1 MTGNTNQV
9 NNRDGSPESVGE
21 VVRRKKG
28 GPQPGSGRP
37 KGKLNK
43 STLEAM
49 AVKKKY
55 LQRIRKNA
63 DRLFNA
69 QFSLA
74 TGTQMLFVIHTDSK
88 GRRGKPELVTDV
100 DIISRFLDENEGMD
114 GSMKINDYSE
124 GSACDDYFFLTTKL
138 PDSKTITDMLDRA
151 LGKPDQKLVLGDDDP
166 QDNPYEELSVE
177 ELRKLAGS

>member
-1 MTGNTNQV
+1 MTEISESV
-9 NNRDGSPESVGE
+9 NNRDDAPEAVGE

-43 STLEAM
+43 STLKAM
-49 AVKKKY
+49 AVKRKY
-55 LQRIRKNA
+55 LERVRKSA

-69 QFSLA
+69 QISLA
-74 TGTQMLFVIHTDSK
+74 TGTQLLFVIHTDSK

-100 DIISRFLDENEGMD
+100 DIISRFLDENEGKD
-114 GSMKINDYSE
+114 GSMKIADYAD
-124 GSACDDYFFLTTKL
+124 GSQCDDYFFITTKL

-151 LGKPDQKLVLGDDDP
+151 LGKPDQKLLIGDDDP
-166 QDNPYEELSVE
+166 PENPYEELSAD

>member
-1 MTGNTNQV
+1 MTENNEQV
-9 NNRDGSPESVGE
+9 NNRDEPLESVGE

-37 KGKLNK
+37 KGKLNQ
-43 STLEAM
+43 STLQAM

-100 DIISRFLDENEGMD
+100 NIISRFLDENEGMD
-114 GSMKINDYSE
+114 GSMKVADYAD
-124 GSACDDYFFLTTKL
+124 GSACDDYFFITTKL

-151 LGKPDQKLVLGDDDP
+151 LGKPDQKLLIGDDEPSDS
-166 QDNPYEELSVE
+166 PYEDLTVE
-177 ELRKLAGS
+177 ELRKLAGD